1 MRMGEART
9 RGKTAPRGHRGLGPD
24 GLGPLRLPVTSLKP
38 TAVLTFKPTPHFVH
52 RGTFQDPGPLR
63 KVPTRRPGGNAGSFF
78 FFLSA
83 PWGSGRAQGGAARGR
98 EPFRFASGN
107 GAPATA
113 VAPRAP
119 HPRSPSGPA
128 PSYGRTD
135 HGAVRVRGNR
145 APSPLVP
152 SARLYLS

>member
-78 FFLSA
+78 LSA

-135 HGAVRVRGNR
+135 DGAVRVRGNR